1 MFAYLQ
7 KKEGGG
13 QDLSPC
19 PGGSGTN
26 TLTYLLTCTITSH
39 ATRVEGLLS
48 TRTVGISNSSS
59 LKQPHR
65 LRAGTHTSSVS
76 SFASTR
82 LLILVLSRARDVKRR
97 EAVRSTWGTTD
108 PADARVLFVVS
119 TNNTRSM
126 SSGVASVD
134 VSGDVVH
141 VPGEEDYWQI
151 SWKVL
156 LALEWALGAAD
167 FDYVLKTDDDS
178 YVCVPGLLRWLTAHG
193 STELLY
199 GGSPL
204 MQRCAARQ
212 DLPLLRQL
220 AADLYRARSGCRH
233 RVVYPRVMH
242 GSGYV
247 LSRALARHVV
257 AAALSA
263 RPQMLAA
270 ALDARDGDGGR
281 GGAGED
287 VTIGALL
294 RWWNASRVV
303 SASFRSQKWLR
314 MGRRNPE
321 AVRGDCADHRQL
333 LVHGLGTAE
342 LMRACAEGT
351 ARRNS
356 GDGCSYPRLGTS

>member
-1 MFAYLQ
+1 M
-7 KKEGGG
+7 
-13 QDLSPC
+13 
-19 PGGSGTN
+19 
-26 TLTYLLTCTITSH
+26 
-39 ATRVEGLLS
+39 
-48 TRTVGISNSSS
+48 
-59 LKQPHR
+59 
-65 LRAGTHTSSVS
+65 
-76 SFASTR
+76 
-82 LLILVLSRARDVKRR
+82 
-97 EAVRSTWGTTD
+97 RSTWGTTD

-126 SSGVASVD
+126 SSGVASMD

-242 GSGYV
+242 GPGSF
-247 LSRALARHVV
+247 SLARSPATWLRRRSLRGRRCLRRLSTREMVTG
-257 AAALSA
+257 AAAVPA
-263 RPQMLAA
+263 R
-270 ALDARDGDGGR
+270 
-281 GGAGED
+281 
-287 VTIGALL
+287 T
-294 RWWNASRVV
+294 
-303 SASFRSQKWLR
+303 
-314 MGRRNPE
+314 
-321 AVRGDCADHRQL
+321 
-333 LVHGLGTAE
+333 
-342 LMRACAEGT
+342 
-351 ARRNS
+351 
-356 GDGCSYPRLGTS
+356 

>member
-1 MFAYLQ
+1 MIRSRLGMFAYYQ
-7 KKEGGG
+7 KKGLVGGRTSH
-13 QDLSPC
+13 LAR
-19 PGGSGTN
+19 GGRVPIHL
-26 TLTYLLTCTITSH
+26 LTYLLSCTITNH
-39 ATRVEGLLS
+39 ATRVGGLLS

-193 STELLY
+193 SAELLY

-204 MQRCAARQ
+204 MQRCAAR
-212 DLPLLRQL
+212 RK
-220 AADLYRARSGCRH
+220 R
-233 RVVYPRVMH
+233 
-242 GSGYV
+242 
-247 LSRALARHVV
+247 
-257 AAALSA
+257 
-263 RPQMLAA
+263 
-270 ALDARDGDGGR
+270 
-281 GGAGED
+281 
-287 VTIGALL
+287 
-294 RWWNASRVV
+294 
-303 SASFRSQKWLR
+303 
-314 MGRRNPE
+314 
-321 AVRGDCADHRQL
+321 
-333 LVHGLGTAE
+333 
-342 LMRACAEGT
+342 
-351 ARRNS
+351 
-356 GDGCSYPRLGTS
+356 